1 MTVQVLV
8 EPVPDR
14 LQVVELKVPI
24 PLLLQET
31 LPVGVANLDGFV
43 TVAMHVVEWKSWM
56 VLGEQLTDV
65 EVGSAIPLFPALK
78 IDWMSEVASARL

>member
-1 MTVQVLV
+1 MQVLV

-14 LQVVELKVPI
+14 LQLVELKVPI

-31 LPVGVANLDGFV
+31 IPVGVANLDGFV
-43 TVAMHVVEWKSWM
+43 TVAIHVVEWKSWM
-56 VLGEQLTDV
+56 VLGEQLTEV

-78 IDWMSEVASARL
+78 IDRMSEAASALL